1 MLSHE
6 KVVEAVEDYFR
17 NLDIGGKNK
26 QIQREEPI
34 TFGARVGGLA
44 DVVLQWALRSG
55 YWNNPPVFV
64 RVADRYKRYPGSTHR
79 GAGFRCVIGSRT
91 H

>member
-34 TFGARVGGLA
+34 TFGARIGGLA
-44 DVVLQWALRSG
+44 DVVLQSNARFVAIAECK
-55 YWNNPPVFV
+55 NPWDNKES
-64 RVADRYKRYPGSTHR
+64 A
-79 GAGFRCVIGSRT
+79 
-91 H
+91 